1 MAVTKVSYSYVDESE
16 EKCTLHLRL
25 PEIASDGSNWAAVA
39 NATTGM
45 IAVLGTSLGTL
56 TRLNEYR
63 SQLNITVNDVAPSA
77 PSDEHAQREIAAR
90 FTYADDV
97 TGDLYRF
104 DVPGPESIFLAG
116 TDKVD
121 MSDVAVAAFKIVFE
135 ADVVSPAGNSVTL
148 LSGIRVGKNT

>member
-39 NATTGM
+39 DPTTGM

-63 SQLNITVNDVAPSA
+63 SQLNITVNDDVPSA
-77 PSDEHAQREIAAR
+77 PSDEFAQRERAAR
-90 FTYADDV
+90 FSYADDV
-97 TGDLYRF
+97 TGQIYTF
-104 DVPGPESIFLAG
+104 DIPGPESIFIAG

-121 MSDVAVAAFKIVFE
+121 MADVAVAAFKIVFE
-135 ADVVSPAGNSVTL
+135 ADVVSPLGNSVSL
-148 LSGIRVGKNT
+148 LGGIRVGKNT